1 MAAAVRSRLDGRR
14 GRGGGGGGGGGRG
27 PGGAEGGA
35 AVACVGAAG
44 SEGLLDGFFLSPVPG
59 IGIAKSSR
67 FRRLWAATSSLVTVC
82 GFNCA
87 TSFQDVSLPGAA
99 PLST

>member
-1 MAAAVRSRLDGRR
+1 MAAAARSRLDGRR
-14 GRGGGGGGGGGRG
+14 GWWSGGGGRSGRGLRGRGGLRRLAGRLLLVAG
-27 PGGAEGGA
+27 PGNRDRE
-35 AVACVGAAG
+35 
-44 SEGLLDGFFLSPVPG
+44 EQPLSPPVG
-59 IGIAKSSR
+59 RHLFLGG
-67 FRRLWAATSSLVTVC
+67 RLWAATSSLVTVC